1 MVTSRVLVHPYAI
14 SWVSLDTLW
23 RSYGGFQNDG
33 TVNGKFHLVGASKG
47 CRGIRQG
54 MYKFSTCQVWNE
66 KGHRPTLPVTS
77 TSPPL
82 GGSLAGFHH
91 RLTFI
96 SRKYCDSVSGGSFFK
111 RHPFGNVAHSPYF
124 PHCRRSLY
132 GYCRKA
138 PWNAPKSGFWSR
150 SFVHQ
155 PFLASTIQ
163 DEWNLIADEFRVS
176 PTNWQ
181 ANQSAQSGH
190 WTMPSCF
197 CSQEAII
204 MGEVPELGW
213 IVI

>member
-111 RHPFGNVAHSPYF
+111 RHPFGNVAHSPYI
-124 PHCRRSLY
+124 PHYCCFLY
-132 GYCRKA
+132 GYCRKD
-138 PWNAPKSGFWSR
+138 PWDAQETGFKLSGTSLRMSSTTTRILTDKSKCSIVALNNVFVLSSIR
-150 SFVHQ
+150 SHL
-155 PFLASTIQ
+155 P
-163 DEWNLIADEFRVS
+163 RVS
-176 PTNWQ
+176 
-181 ANQSAQSGH
+181 S
-190 WTMPSCF
+190 
-197 CSQEAII
+197 
-204 MGEVPELGW
+204 
-213 IVI
+213 